1 MSKLNGFRCNRC
13 KHFIVEEDV
22 DKYGSY
28 RMPNGWVQYMS
39 DNDLSYKHLCE
50 SCVKQLELK

>member
-1 MSKLNGFRCNRC
+1 MSELSGFRCNRC
-13 KHFIVEEDV
+13 KHFIVEEGMT
-22 DKYGSY
+22 KFGNY

-39 DNDLSYKHLCE
+39 DNYISYKHLCE